1 MKIVDTHCHLYLEDF
16 DVDRDEVMARAE
28 AVGVQKI
35 LCPAIDS
42 RTHARMFEI
51 CSKSDGRLV
60 PMMGLHPTSVKE
72 NYKEELAIVEGFLS
86 KNKYIAIGEVG
97 IDLYWDTTFVREQEE
112 AFLIQARWAA
122 SLGVPLVIHS
132 RNSMQHILDL
142 LERERID
149 NLTGVFHC
157 FSGTAV
163 EAEKALQLGFYLGIG
178 GPLTY
183 KKSTL
188 PEVIRSI
195 AFDRVVVE
203 TDAPYL
209 PPVPYR
215 GQRNEPTWLSFV
227 IQKLANI
234 WETSV
239 DTAADITTTNALRLF
254 RLS

>member
-1 MKIVDTHCHLYLEDF
+1 MKIIDTHCHLYLEEF
-16 DVDRDEVMARAE
+16 DGDREEVIARAE
-28 AVGVQKI
+28 AVGVEKI

-42 RTHARMFEI
+42 RTHERMLEL
-51 CSKSDGRLV
+51 CSNSGGRLI
-60 PMMGLHPTSVKE
+60 PMMGLHPTSVKD
-72 NYKEELAIVEGFLS
+72 NYREELRLVEDYLS
-86 KNKYIAIGEVG
+86 ENRYIAIGEVG
-97 IDLYWDTTFVREQEE
+97 IDLYWDTTYLKEQEE

-142 LERERID
+142 LDRESID
-149 NLTGVFHC
+149 SLTGVFHC
-157 FSGTAV
+157 FSGTAA

-188 PEVIRSI
+188 PEVIRLI
-195 AFDRVVVE
+195 GPDRVVVE

-209 PPVPYR
+209 PPVPHR
-215 GQRNEPTWLSFV
+215 GQRNEPAWLSYV
-227 IQKLANI
+227 LQKLADI
-234 WETSV
+234 WETSI
-239 DTAADITTTNALRLF
+239 DKAADITTTNAIRLF